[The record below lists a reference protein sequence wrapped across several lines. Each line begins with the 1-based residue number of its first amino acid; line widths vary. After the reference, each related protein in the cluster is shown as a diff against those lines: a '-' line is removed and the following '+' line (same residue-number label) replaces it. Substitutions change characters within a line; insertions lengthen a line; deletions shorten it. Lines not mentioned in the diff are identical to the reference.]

1 MRRISTGRR
10 ISIVGLAL
18 ITALAGAAIAQPA
31 GGAPAPTPAPAPG
44 SGSASTTTTDTVATA
59 DGNTDDLPVP
69 LRLRRLEQ
77 RVQALKER
85 AWRAKARVGIL
96 KEDALGGGV
105 GAQAMIV
112 HQNKMG
118 SQFRLTKLVYAV
130 DGAQVF
136 TRTDDAAESLYK
148 TKTFEILNGP
158 VAPGSHT
165 ISVVAIYKGHG
176 LGPFKYLDKYTFT
189 AKGSHNFTVDEG
201 KTVKVEGVA
210 YEKGGP
216 NTPMET
222 RAAIKFTTT
231 NIAPAG
237 AAAAGAATTTP
248 ATPGKK

>member
-1 MRRISTGRR
+1 MRISTGRGV
-10 ISIVGLAL
+10 IIVGLAL

-31 GGAPAPTPAPAPG
+31 GGAPAPTPGAG
-44 SGSASTTTTDTVATA
+44 SGSSTTTATDTVASS
-59 DGNTDDLPVP
+59 DSVNTDDLPVP

-176 LGPFKYLDKYTFT
+176 IGPFKYLDKYTFT

-201 KTVKVEGVA
+201 KTVKVEGLG

-231 NIAPAG
+231 NLAPATPAAAASTPAPAPAG
-237 AAAAGAATTTP
+237 T
-248 ATPGKK
+248 K